1 MRPKIPYIQ
10 GEFPRTTT
18 NTLRGRR
25 LTSSRQSMD
34 WVDDDRT
41 LDVPNGSQ
49 SQGLSDRRA
58 PERLNGRSAD
68 LSADARSGELAS
80 ADTPTGFEFATLH
93 LGLQG
98 TASPAARRIA
108 WELHHRGFDLLE
120 ANETVVRA
128 LEPGTTSRRRT
139 PARSRRWTAHRRRA
153 EREPKSSPALTS
165 IRLTQQRTDRVEIRA
180 VAGSAAS
187 LVAVEAAL
195 QLLEAENLHRNEST
209 QR

>member
-10 GEFPRTTT
+10 GEFPKTTT
-18 NTLRGRR
+18 NTLRGHR

-34 WVDDDRT
+34 WGDDDRT
-41 LDVPNGSQ
+41 LDVPNAKPT
-49 SQGLSDRRA
+49 QGLPDRRA
-58 PERLNGRSAD
+58 PERSNGQAAD
-68 LSADARSGELAS
+68 LPAGASSGDPAPT
-80 ADTPTGFEFATLH
+80 DTSTGFEVATLH
-93 LGLQG
+93 LGIG
-98 TASPAARRIA
+98 GIAGPAARRIA
-108 WELHHRGFDLLE
+108 WELHHRGFDLIE

-128 LEPGTTSRRRT
+128 LEPGTTSRRR
-139 PARSRRWTAHRRRA
+139 PAARSRRWTVNRRRA
-153 EREPKSSPALTS
+153 EREPKGSPALTS

-180 VAGSAAS
+180 VASSAAS